1 MGSAAVFDVHVHEV
15 HVFGVHVH
23 VHKHRR
29 GNEPPEPL
37 GLATSNPVCQSQPIL
52 CSVALLTI
60 SLPHTLHPTLCPVT
74 GSRLLVNC
82 TDSRLY
88 LLNALAPS
96 WPPVAT
102 LTGHQSPPGNNSFY
116 IRCAFS
122 PDGSHA
128 MCGSVDKRAYI
139 WQVGGSWAAGWIQG
153 HITCPPNPTS
163 LQR

>member
-1 MGSAAVFDVHVHEV
+1 MLHYSPFH
-15 HVFGVHVH
+15 
-23 VHKHRR
+23 
-29 GNEPPEPL
+29 
-37 GLATSNPVCQSQPIL
+37 S
-52 CSVALLTI
+52 
-60 SLPHTLHPTLCPVT
+60 HTHFTPTLCPVT

-96 WPPVAT
+96 CPPVAT